1 MEGVSGNGVANP
13 QLLDLMPN
21 KREWHVM
28 IDGAKARGSSEEKK
42 LELRLGP
49 PGTDDWCNLKQDM
62 NNKRR
67 DEALLPF
74 GHFPSMAST
83 QIATNNGGHQAR
95 KFGSSEALASPW
107 PGTSYK
113 ENCQKL
119 QDQEEM
125 KPPRPYYQFP
135 STISQSKNLPFLPKE
150 TSQPNCNNKGLNLQD
165 SGMKKAFSQASASA
179 SASAANTAV
188 PSVSQKR
195 TAPGP
200 VVGWPPIR
208 SFRKN
213 ITSGSSTKPS
223 PEPQNETPSKVGRE
237 DKPVETCEKKGM
249 FVKINMEGVPIGRK
263 VDLKAY
269 DSYEKLSSAVDELF
283 RVLLAA
289 QRDSSAG
296 GINKKQEEEKPIT
309 GVLDGR
315 GEYTLV
321 YEDNEGDRMLVGDVP
336 WHMFVSTVKRLRVLK
351 SSEVSALCLGT
362 KHDKNS
368 LEMKD

>member
-13 QLLDLMPN
+13 QLLDLMPH

-28 IDGAKARGSSEEKK
+28 IDEAKARGSPEEKK

-67 DEALLPF
+67 DEALLSF

-83 QIATNNGGHQAR
+83 QIVTNNGGHQAH

-119 QDQEEM
+119 QEQEEM

-135 STISQSKNLPFLPKE
+135 STISQSKNMPFLPKE
-150 TSQPNCNNKGLNLQD
+150 ASQPNGNNNKGLNLHD
-165 SGMKKAFSQASASA
+165 SGMKKTFSQASV
-179 SASAANTAV
+179 SAANTAV

-213 ITSGSSTKPS
+213 ITSNSSTKPS
-223 PEPQNETPSKVGRE
+223 PEPQNETPSKVARE
-237 DKPVETCEKKGM
+237 EKPVETCEKKGM
-249 FVKINMEGVPIGRK
+249 FVKINMDGVPIGRK

-269 DSYEKLSSAVDELF
+269 DSYEKLSCAVDELF
-283 RVLLAA
+283 RGLLAA
-289 QRDSSAG
+289 QKDSSAG
-296 GINKKQEEEKPIT
+296 GIIKKQEEEKPIT
-309 GVLDGR
+309 GILDGR

-336 WHMFVSTVKRLRVLK
+336 WHMFVFTVKRLRVLK

-362 KHDKNS
+362 KHGKNS
-368 LEMKD
+368 LEMKN

>member
-1 MEGVSGNGVANP
+1 MEGASGNGVAGP

-21 KREWHVM
+21 SREWLVM
-28 IDGAKARGSSEEKK
+28 IDEAKARGSSEEKK

-49 PGTDDWCNLKQDM
+49 PSTDDWCNLKQDT

-67 DEALLPF
+67 DEALLSF
-74 GHFPSMAST
+74 GRFPSMAST
-83 QIATNNGGHQAR
+83 QIATSNGGHLPAH

-113 ENCQKL
+113 ENCQRL
-119 QDQEEM
+119 QEQEQM
-125 KPPRPYYQFP
+125 KPSRPYHQFP
-135 STISQSKNLPFLPKE
+135 TTASQGKNLPFSPKE
-150 TSQPNCNNKGLNLQD
+150 ASESNCNNKGLNLQD
-165 SGMKKAFSQASASA
+165 SGMKKAFSQASAST
-179 SASAANTAV
+179 SAANTAV

-213 ITSGSSTKPS
+213 ITSNSSAKPS
-223 PEPQNETPSKVGRE
+223 PEPQNETPNKVARE

-249 FVKINMEGVPIGRK
+249 FVKINMDGVPIGRK

-283 RVLLAA
+283 RCLLAA
-289 QRDSSAG
+289 QKDSSTG
-296 GINKKQEEEKPIT
+296 GINKKQEEEKPLI

-336 WHMFVSTVKRLRVLK
+336 WHMFVSTVKRLRALK

-362 KHDKNS
+362 KHDKNI
-368 LEMKD
+368 LEMKN